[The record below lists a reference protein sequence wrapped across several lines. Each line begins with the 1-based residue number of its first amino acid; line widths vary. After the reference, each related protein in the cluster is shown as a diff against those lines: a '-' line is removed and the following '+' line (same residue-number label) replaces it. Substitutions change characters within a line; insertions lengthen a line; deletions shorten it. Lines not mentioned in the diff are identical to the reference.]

1 MALKETSRQDTE
13 KLAVACLEHSP
24 SPQIT
29 DSLLRVLRQLDDDT
43 KIKFSVPPT
52 PGTVRELA
60 GRHGKYLAVH
70 LTDPELLTVLADTST
85 PPVLELARNIAT
97 PQAVIDRLWNE
108 ALHDTALPLQPLAAR
123 ISSTALNAAFPELI
137 QSRPSLWT
145 EPTWLHLCIEKVDT
159 DLLIAALPGAAR
171 LSTPH
176 NSDLPLAEYLLRSLH
191 HRRPLT
197 ADQVTAALR
206 THAPDLPRNTRM
218 LAAVFCAGG
227 QVPGLSFTDA
237 VALFEAPHRPDLNSS
252 AAVVVK
258 HALLQSEVPIDLEL
272 AQLAVDHVSFLE
284 KEPEF
289 LPDRVFNEPLF
300 GTRMTSDA
308 AHFLCS
314 SEHAVL
320 RRHAVLAAT
329 QETVPGL
336 LSRPDP
342 SSPQGC
348 WTEFW
353 LLNAEKAQLTPDQY
367 QQAVRACVDRR
378 LPLSLRVPA
387 RYPLYPL
394 DEESLL
400 WCLRS
405 HGTQTDQLAAFLF
418 EGVPLLP
425 VAAQQS
431 ETLLSFLRNSC
442 QLLNDRTPDFFELLF
457 SSVILGTGDIRGSFK
472 EVVAR
477 RMDYWE
483 DKPWADALIE
493 ALGPSLLACRIPR
506 TQFCLS
512 RRFDAAFGDVSS
524 KWQTAFQLMA
534 AGFPGSLN
542 DLIGIVNSMHD
553 QSPSTTCAPEP
564 ALDAS
569 TDPADTA
576 ADAAVGQHPATVD
589 GWTPRE
595 PNDGGF
601 ATDKRSRGRIGGVRR
616 ER

>member
-1 MALKETSRQDTE
+1 MAQKETCRQDTE
-13 KLAVACLEHSP
+13 KLAVACLEHSQ
-24 SPQIT
+24 SPQVT
-29 DSLLRVLRQLDDDT
+29 DSLLRVLRQIDDDT
-43 KIKFSVPPT
+43 KIKLSVPPT

-70 LTDPELLTVLADTST
+70 LTDPELLTVLAETST
-85 PPVLELARNIAT
+85 PPVRELARNVAT
-97 PQAVIDRLWNE
+97 PKAVINRLWDE
-108 ALHDTALPLQPLAAR
+108 ALHNPELPLKTVISLACGV
-123 ISSTALNAAFPELI
+123 STTRLNAAFPELI

-145 EPTWLHLCIEKVDT
+145 ETTWVHLCVEQVDT
-159 DLLIAALPGAAR
+159 DLLIAALLGAAR
-171 LSTPH
+171 LSTP
-176 NSDLPLAEYLLRSLH
+176 DKTKPLAENLLRSLR

-197 ADQVTAALR
+197 ADQVTAVLR
-206 THAPDLPRNTRM
+206 IPSLPRNTRM

-237 VALFEAPHRPDLNSS
+237 VTLFEAPHRPDLNSS

-258 HALLQSEVPIDLEL
+258 HALLQSDVPIDLEL
-272 AQLAVDHVSFLE
+272 AQLAADHVSFLD
-284 KEPEF
+284 KAPEF
-289 LPDRVFNEPLF
+289 RPGRVFDEPLF

-308 AHFLCS
+308 AQFLCA

-329 QETVPGL
+329 PETVPGL
-336 LSRPDP
+336 LDRTDP
-342 SSPQGC
+342 SSPQSC

-353 LLNAEKAQLTPDQY
+353 LLNAENAQLTLEQY
-367 QQAVRACVDRR
+367 QHAVQMCVERR
-378 LPLSLRVPA
+378 LPLSLCVPA
-387 RYPLYPL
+387 RYPLYPM
-394 DEESLL
+394 DEKSLL
-400 WCLRS
+400 WCLTN
-405 HGTQTDQLAAFLF
+405 HGHADQLAAFLS

-425 VAAQQS
+425 VAASQS

-442 QLLNDRTPDFFELLF
+442 QLLNDRNPDFFERLF
-457 SSVILGTGDIRGSFK
+457 SSVTLGTGDTRGSFK

-477 RMDYWE
+477 RMEYWE

-493 ALGPSLLACRIPR
+493 ALGPSLLACHIPR
-506 TQFCLS
+506 TQFCLN
-512 RRFDAAFGDVSS
+512 RRFDAAFGDVPS

-542 DLIGIVNSMHD
+542 DLIGIVSSMHD
-553 QSPSTTCAPEP
+553 QSPSTTCASEQ
-564 ALDAS
+564 ALDGNE
-569 TDPADTA
+569 DTA
-576 ADAAVGQHPATVD
+576 APSPETAVGQQPAAVD